1 MLALIAPTLRRDMHG
16 ANEARVDFYLP
27 RAILLS
33 MTTNTNGDAGETAA
47 AKQKKQRS
55 PSYPSDGL
63 ETCLKW
69 ARKIYDAEKR
79 NATSTLLA
87 VKHMGYSSLSG
98 SARTGLAAM
107 KKFGLITEEG
117 GERVRVSDDAV
128 KVLLDPN
135 EESRLALLRVLAQK
149 PEIIRELLTT
159 HQDGLPSDES
169 LKFTLVTDRGFG
181 EDAAQIFIRALQE
194 TVRFA
199 RLNPGQ
205 YIPSSKEPKDPPV
218 EQQTQQEPP
227 AVPPAPA
234 LNIPQANQGAHLHVW
249 SLGGGVTVELRSSAP
264 LTPKHFKRLSKYVEL
279 AAEAEE
285 EDTDPQE

>member
-1 MLALIAPTLRRDMHG
+1 
-16 ANEARVDFYLP
+16 
-27 RAILLS
+27 
-33 MTTNTNGDAGETAA
+33 MTTNSNNDAGEAA

-107 KKFGLITEEG
+107 KKFGLVTEEG

-128 KVLLDPN
+128 KVFLDPN
-135 EESRLALLRVLAQK
+135 EESRLDLLRVLAQK
-149 PEIIRELLTT
+149 PEIIREILNA

-181 EDAAQIFIRALQE
+181 EEAAQIFIRALQE

-205 YIPSSKEPKDPPV
+205 YIPSSREPKEPAV
-218 EQQTQQEPP
+218 EQPTHQ
-227 AVPPAPA
+227 VPPAAPPTPA
-234 LNIPQANQGAHLHVW
+234 LSSPQVNQGAHLHVW

-285 EDTDPQE
+285 DDTEQSE